1 MTDKFQEL
9 YKIDVSDK
17 TEKKGN
23 LTYLSWTWAWA
34 EFKKVYPDAKY
45 ELKMFDGVP
54 YVHDT
59 DTGYMVFTSVTAG
72 GMTYDMWL
80 PVMDARNKALKTA
93 DMFDIN
99 KAIMRCLTKNL
110 AMFGL
115 GLYIYAGEDLPEG
128 AEEVPERAKK
138 TQQSANTAAQKPTPK
153 YKPITE
159 KELAEVYGVKDP
171 KATIAGLEKQMG
183 LPFAEWGEDGT
194 IAARSWLDSRKKKRE
209 QAEEVEPPF
218 SMED

>member
-1 MTDKFQEL
+1 MTDKFAEL
-9 YKIDVSDK
+9 FKIDVSDK
-17 TEKKGN
+17 TEKKGT
-23 LTYLSWTWAWA
+23 LTYLSWPWAWA
-34 EFKKVYPDAKY
+34 EFKKAYPEAKY
-45 ELKMFDGVP
+45 EVKMFDGVP
-54 YVHDT
+54 YVHDS

-72 GMTYDMWL
+72 GLTYDMWL

-93 DMFDIN
+93 DTFDIN

-128 AEEVPERAKK
+128 SEEVPERAKK
-138 TQQSANTAAQKPTPK
+138 TQQSANAAEQKPVPK

-159 KELAEVYGVKDP
+159 KELSEVYGVKDP

-183 LPFAEWGEDGT
+183 VPFAEWDETAT

-209 QAEEVEPPF
+209 KAEEVEPPF
-218 SMED
+218 PMED